1 MDAWNFGD
9 TLGLHSCVSV
19 VVWRFTEFPV
29 AELKSSY
36 KLVPSL
42 DVDLKCGL
50 CVLARPGNVCPVA
63 KPA

>member
-9 TLGLHSCVSV
+9 TLGLHSYVSV

-29 AELKSSY
+29 AELKLSY
-36 KLVPSL
+36 QLVPSL

-50 CVLARPGNVCPVA
+50 CFFHKAWQYLSGG
-63 KPA
+63 

>member
-9 TLGLHSCVSV
+9 PLGLHSYVSA

-36 KLVPSL
+36 QLVPSL
-42 DVDLKCGL
+42 DADKCL
-50 CVLARPGNVCPVA
+50 A
-63 KPA
+63 KPM